1 MELKL
6 VKDGAILKG
15 YRAGVYVGG
24 FDFRTN
30 TWEIVKRG
38 SGNRANMPMGFNSAL
53 SRTIDTSS
61 QLYQCAYMLV
71 QIWDRAQDSW
81 QYDEEQLNSA
91 YSFLEKL
98 ASLGLYPSSLYEVT
112 HLNAYDEYKEVELKK
127 DFVQFLKDSADGRFS
142 FELWNKYKNSVHY
155 SSLYVEFGNE
165 IVDFARGFTD
175 EIEQL
180 QSVEMLKKLC
190 RLIKRENVYEMMK
203 NCWSAMREGLKAY
216 VTVHPDEV
224 LPSRNLLLE
233 LCTAQKVYRENKN
246 KYLESSLRAKN
257 DLPALYYETDEWF
270 ARPLL
275 TPAEF
280 HDEAEQQGNCVER
293 LYMEKVARGETHVVQ
308 IRRKSNPNK
317 SWLTVEVT
325 NSGCI
330 QQFLLAYNV
339 RVKEYMEE
347 DRVKQE
353 YKHHL
358 GMTWSV

>member
-15 YRAGVYVGG
+15 YRYGTYVGG

-38 SGNRANMPMGFNSAL
+38 SGKRANMPMGFNSAL
-53 SRTIDTSS
+53 GRTIDTSS

-71 QIWDRAQDSW
+71 QIWDNPW
-81 QYDEEQLNSA
+81 QYSKERLDLMF
-91 YSFLEKL
+91 SFLEKL
-98 ASLGLYPSSLYEVT
+98 ASLDLCPYNLYDIRRLT
-112 HLNAYDEYKEVELKK
+112 ADDYKEIEFKK
-127 DFVQFLKDSADGRFS
+127 GFVQFLKDYYGNCFYFSAWEEYKGRM
-142 FELWNKYKNSVHY
+142 NY
-155 SSLYVEFGNE
+155 SSLYAEFGDK
-165 IVDFARGFTD
+165 IVNFARDCASGIT
-175 EIEQL
+175 QL
-180 QSVEMLKKLC
+180 HSVEMLKKLC
-190 RLIKRENVYEMMK
+190 RLIKRENVYEMME
-203 NCWSAMREGLKAY
+203 NYWTAIREGLRVY

-246 KYLESSLRAKN
+246 KYLETSIKANN
-257 DLPALYYETDEWF
+257 DISALYYETDEWF

-308 IRRKSNPNK
+308 IRSKSNANK

-325 NSGCI
+325 NDGYI
-330 QQFLLAYNV
+330 QQFLLAYNYGIGPDTV
-339 RVKEYMEE
+339 ESRI
-347 DRVKQE
+347 KQE
-353 YKHHL
+353 YKEHL
-358 GMTWSV
+358 KKVWSE